1 MRKILFYI
9 SAAVTILACSKH
21 EAAQTTAAMEEQLL
35 SVNIGTPTVRTAIDG
50 ASSEKTLRVWWSN
63 GDVINING
71 QKSSEFTGSGQETS
85 AEFKINNVQAP
96 YRMVYPHSAYK
107 GENEDGTVTVTFPAV
122 QKYTPN
128 SFESGAMIMYGYSET
143 ESIDCRY
150 ACGAI
155 KIGLK
160 ANESEIVKSILIH
173 SMDEDCRISGDFT
186 IDPSDDTITAGE
198 NGGRTI
204 TVEFPENGL
213 TLSESSTY
221 IIATI
226 PAGSYPGGFE
236 IKMLDMKKRVM
247 RRLWLKQSADGENGV
262 EIFPGRITSFDNQ
275 EFITDSRE
283 ICSAED
289 WEDFAAA
296 CNGNQ
301 QGWEDLWISK
311 NGSVVVG
318 NDFTTEKL
326 TKIETL
332 PADIIID
339 GKGHVI
345 TQTHAEGP
353 LFGSVEG
360 TVKNLSLDGRLE
372 AMNPYEDG
380 TAAFCRVLQNGVLDG
395 CTNLMDIS
403 VNQEKTSLYI
413 AASALVRSFHG
424 GTIRNCTNKGK
435 LNITTSQ
442 EKTSKVTMAGGLVAI
457 VKDLAACA
465 LITDCTNEGEVV
477 VTLDKADDGASAAIS
492 HGGFGGIVGVVKA
505 GDATDFLTI
514 SNCRNLADVTVRNAT
529 DPTKT
534 NHGKNIIGTGGIV
547 GLCAPLNS
555 DGASIPSSLDGW
567 YMSLEKCCN
576 KGNISNG
583 LISFTATNEIT
594 KICSGGIAGV
604 IIGSSTNPASI
615 SECDS
620 DGTVH
625 SYEGTGYIRA
635 AFMNVAGGLCGMGAF
650 LNADKC
656 STAGQV
662 GSLKRQHFS
671 VSSGI
676 GLALGTFNLNG
687 CSFGC
692 DLSLIRVKRYS
703 ELNWSLAFT
712 TPVSSSCVAIKA
724 DFIKLAGSSIKNCIF
739 KGQLTTNK
747 SVLSDAL
754 NASGAYKTSGYGDMQ
769 TIGITSDDFQTAIA
783 SDSYDGTAVAYENN
797 AFWEEIQ

>member
-9 SAAVTILACSKH
+9 SAAVTVLACSKH

-50 ASSEKTLRVWWSN
+50 ASSEETLRAWWSN
-63 GDVINING
+63 GDVINVNG
-71 QKSSEFTGSGQETS
+71 KKSSEFTGSGQETS

-160 ANESEIVKSILIH
+160 ANEAKIIKSISITSLSQSNITG
-173 SMDEDCRISGDFT
+173 EFIINPIEG
-186 IDPSDDTITAGE
+186 TITAGS
-198 NGGRTI
+198 NGGKTI
-204 TVEFPENGL
+204 TIHLPEGGL
-213 TLSESSTY
+213 ALVGSTTN
-221 IIATI
+221 IIATV
-226 PAGSYPGGFE
+226 PAGEYQDGFE
-236 IKMLDMKKRVM
+236 IRIHDTEKRVM
-247 RRLWLKQSADGENGV
+247 RRFWLRHSADADAGV
-262 EIFPGRITSFDNQ
+262 TIMPGKITSFDNHD
-275 EFITDSRE
+275 FDNTDSRE
-283 ICSAED
+283 ITSAED
-289 WEDFAAA
+289 WEELAAA
-296 CNGNQ
+296 FNNG
-301 QGWEDLWISK
+301 GYDWGGSESGKKHAIIIS
-311 NGSVVVG
+311 
-318 NDFTTEKL
+318 NDFSAEHLTRIENLTE
-326 TKIETL
+326 
-332 PADIIID
+332 DITID
-339 GKGHVI
+339 GNGHTI

-353 LFGSVEG
+353 LFGSVKG

-435 LNITTSQ
+435 LNIITSQ
-442 EKTSKVTMAGGLVAI
+442 GNTNKVTMAGGLVSI
-457 VKDLAACA
+457 VKDLAASA

-477 VTLDKADDGASAAIS
+477 VTLDKADDGTSVAIS

-505 GDATDFLTI
+505 GDATNFLTI
-514 SNCRNLADVTVRNAT
+514 RNCRNLADVTVRNAT

-534 NHGKNIIGTGGIV
+534 NHGKNIIGAGGIV

-555 DGASIPSSLDGW
+555 DGASIPSSLNGW

-604 IIGSSTNPASI
+604 IIGSSTNPVSI

-656 STAGQV
+656 RITGHV

-769 TIGITSDDFQTAIA
+769 TISITSDDFQTAIA
-783 SDSYDGTAVAYENN
+783 SDSYNGSAVAYENN
-797 AFWEEIQ
+797 SYWEDEQ

>member
-9 SAAVTILACSKH
+9 SAAVTVLACSKH
-21 EAAQTTAAMEEQLL
+21 EAAQTTAAMQEQLL
-35 SVNIGTPTVRTAIDG
+35 SVNIGTPTARTAIDG

-63 GDVINING
+63 GDIINVNG
-71 QKSSEFTGSGQETS
+71 QKSAEFTGSEQATS
-85 AEFKINNVQAP
+85 AEFKINNVHAP

-160 ANESEIVKSILIH
+160 IDEAKAVKSISIH
-173 SMDEDCRISGDFT
+173 SLHQDSYITGDFT
-186 IDPSDDTITAGE
+186 IDPVAGTITAGE
-198 NGGRTI
+198 NGGQTI
-204 TVEFPENGL
+204 TMELPEDGL
-213 TLSESSTY
+213 SHTENSTY

-226 PAGSYPGGFE
+226 PAGSYPAGFE
-236 IKMLDMKKRVM
+236 IKMLDTEKRVM
-247 RRLWLKQSADGENGV
+247 RRLWLRHSADAEAGV
-262 EIFPGRITSFDNQ
+262 EIIPGRITSFDNQ

-283 ICSAED
+283 ICSADD
-289 WEDFAAA
+289 WEEFAAA
-296 CNGNQ
+296 CNGYQ
-301 QGWEDLWISK
+301 QGWKDIWISK
-311 NGSVVVG
+311 SGSVIVG
-318 NDFTTEKL
+318 NDFTAEKL

-332 PADIIID
+332 PTDIIID

-345 TQTHAEGP
+345 TQTQAEGP

-403 VNQEKTSLYI
+403 VNQEKTNLYI
-413 AASALVRSFHG
+413 AASALVRSLHG
-424 GTIRNCTNKGK
+424 GTIRNCVNKGK

-442 EKTSKVTMAGGLVAI
+442 GKTSKVTMAGGLVAI
-457 VKDLAACA
+457 VKDLAASA
-465 LITDCTNEGEVV
+465 LITDCINEGEIL
-477 VTLDKADDGASAAIS
+477 VTLNKADDGASVAIS
-492 HGGFGGIVGVVKA
+492 HGGFAGIVGVVKA
-505 GDATDFLTI
+505 GDATNFLTI
-514 SNCRNLADVTVRNAT
+514 RNCRNLADVTVRNAT

-534 NHGKNIIGTGGIV
+534 NHGKNIIGAGGIV

-604 IIGSSTNPASI
+604 IIGSSTNPISF

-635 AFMNVAGGLCGMGAF
+635 AFMNVAGGLCGMGAN
-650 LNADKC
+650 LNADRC
-656 STAGQV
+656 RITGHV

-676 GLALGTFNLNG
+676 GLALGTFNLDG

-703 ELNWSLAFT
+703 ELNWSHAFT

-769 TIGITSDDFQTAIA
+769 TIGITSDDFQSAIA

-797 AFWEEIQ
+797 AFWEEIE